1 MQIRIIFSK
10 MNSFDTHFKVV
21 NPDPNLKYVLLALI
35 KPNLNL
41 EYTFKF
47 LRPIV

>member
-21 NPDPNLKYVLLALI
+21 NPDPNFKSVLLELI
-35 KPNLNL
+35 KPNMNL
-41 EYTFKF
+41 KYK
-47 LRPIV
+47 L